1 MAFETVVAQPP
12 DPLLSAIGRF
22 NADPR
27 PGKIDL
33 GVGVFR
39 TEDGLTPVLRCV
51 KAAEARLLETQQ
63 TKAYVGQ
70 SGDPRF
76 VELMGDLTFGP
87 SRDRHIRGMQT
98 TGGTGALR
106 IATEVLALSGAPA
119 VHVGV
124 PAWANHL
131 PILRAGGVRAV
142 EHRHFDP
149 FAQRAAFADVADAL
163 SKAGHGE
170 AVLLQAA
177 CHNPTGADF
186 SLEQWRTIAGLVA
199 GRGLVPFIDVAY
211 PGLGDGVEQD
221 LAGAR
226 LVLDSAQ
233 EALVAVSGAKS
244 FGLYR
249 ERVGALFVQ
258 APSAERAVAVE
269 SNMLAVARTMYS
281 MPPDHGAA
289 VVRTVLDDEGLRQDW
304 LSELAE
310 MRARINGL
318 RARLSAVGQIGR
330 IDFSGLAAQRGM
342 FSLLPLS
349 AEQIDRLREDHAVH
363 MVGSGRVNLAGLRS
377 ADIEPFLN
385 ALRAATAQEGLA
397 RGATG

>member
-12 DPLLSAIGRF
+12 DPLLSAIGLF

-39 TEDGLTPVLRCV
+39 TEEGLTPVLRCV
-51 KAAEARLLETQQ
+51 KAAEARLLDTQQ

-70 SGDPRF
+70 SGDLRF
-76 VELMGDLTFGP
+76 VELMGELVFGAG
-87 SRDRHIRGMQT
+87 RDRHRRGMQT

-106 IATEVLALSGAPA
+106 IAAEVLALSGVAA
-119 VHVGV
+119 VHVGR

-131 PILRAGGVRAV
+131 PILKASGVRAIL
-142 EHRHFDP
+142 HAHFDP
-149 FAQRAAFADVADAL
+149 FGQRVAFADVAEAL
-163 SKAGHGE
+163 SNAARGE

-186 SLEQWRTIAGLVA
+186 SLEQWRVIAGLVA
-199 GRGLVPFIDVAY
+199 DRGLVPFIDVAY
-211 PGLGDGVEQD
+211 PGLGEGIDED

-258 APSAERAVAVE
+258 AASAERATAVE

-289 VVRTVLDDEGLRQDW
+289 IVRTVLDDAGLRQEW
-304 LSELAE
+304 LAELAE
-310 MRARINGL
+310 MRSRINGL

-349 AEQIDRLREDHAVH
+349 TEQIDRLREDHAVH
-363 MVGSGRVNLAGLRS
+363 VVDSGRINLAGLRS
-377 ADIEPFLN
+377 ADIEPLLR
-385 ALRAATAQEGLA
+385 ALRASTGLRPASGGGTA
-397 RGATG
+397 